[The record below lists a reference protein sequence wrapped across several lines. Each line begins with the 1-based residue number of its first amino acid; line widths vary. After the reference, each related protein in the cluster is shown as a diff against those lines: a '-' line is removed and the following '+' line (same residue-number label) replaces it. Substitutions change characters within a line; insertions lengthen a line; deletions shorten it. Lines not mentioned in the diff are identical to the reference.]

1 MRHVVMSGW
10 TPIFIACGPLA
21 HAGKT
26 LSARLFLEFCRAN
39 GPPPLAFDINPHN
52 AELTATTNGAAEIV
66 NLSTTAGQMRLF
78 EGMLHAGPEARIVDL
93 WHGSYEPFLDLMEQ
107 MDFASEAAL
116 RDFRL
121 VLLLHG
127 CSLEDLDV
135 HAEQLRTR
143 ITPAETIVVL
153 NGHICETAGSAF
165 ARFEHSLAIPPLAPS
180 ILRRLERMRLGLV
193 EGTNAER
200 GLPSMVARSCLRDWL
215 TQIFAQFH
223 CIELRHRLGAT
234 TFNPG

>member
-21 HAGKT
+21 NAGKT
-26 LSARLFLEFCRAN
+26 LSARLFLEFCRAS
-39 GPPPLAFDINPHN
+39 GRSPLAFDVNPHD
-52 AELTATTNGAAEIV
+52 AELAATTSGAAHIV

-78 EGMLHAGPEARIVDL
+78 EGMLQAGPEARVVDL

-107 MDFASEAAL
+107 MEFASEAAR

-127 CSLEDLDV
+127 RSLEDLDIQ
-135 HAEQLRTR
+135 AEQLRAR
-143 ITPAETIVVL
+143 INPAETIVVL
-153 NGHICETAGSAF
+153 NEHICESAGPSF
-165 ARFEHSLAIPPLAPS
+165 ARFEHSLSIPVLAPS
-180 ILRRLERMRLGLV
+180 ILQQLARMRLGLV
-193 EGTNAER
+193 EGIDAER
-200 GLPSMVARSCLRDWL
+200 GLHSMVARSCLRDWL